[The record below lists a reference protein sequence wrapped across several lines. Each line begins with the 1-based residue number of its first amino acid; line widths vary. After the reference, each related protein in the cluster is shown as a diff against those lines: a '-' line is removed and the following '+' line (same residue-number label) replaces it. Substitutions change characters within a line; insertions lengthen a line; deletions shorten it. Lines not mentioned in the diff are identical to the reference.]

1 MGFHICDQGRYSVL
15 QLLIL
20 IVRTCA
26 FQILFPKFSLYKKLQ
41 NTEKDENPSTVW
53 TPHGHCLSCCDR
65 VQTDKEHLWDRCAAQ
80 CQ

>member
-20 IVRTCA
+20 IVLVH
-26 FQILFPKFSLYKKLQ
+26 FKFYSPNSLYIKKLQ
-41 NTEKDENPSTVW
+41 NTEKDEHLSTVW